1 MGGGV
6 SLEDGVVWGLLG
18 LELLAALVWELEVFV
33 RAVTLGFKLGLKEI
47 SLVKVRSS
55 SCYERSG

>member
-1 MGGGV
+1 M